1 MGGWRCGEEEI
12 KAGQVEVR
20 GSNMAGKKRNQAVP
34 REGKKRL
41 STSVEKPFKLR
52 MLQKDPQTSDHS
64 PSMCDTTAA
73 CKGPNTGTG
82 PCHVV
87 GLSVRPRTSPEFIY
101 RDKFHLSIV
110 Y

>member
-1 MGGWRCGEEEI
+1 
-12 KAGQVEVR
+12 
-20 GSNMAGKKRNQAVP
+20 MAAIWLGRIRNQAVP

-41 STSVEKPFKLR
+41 STSVENPFKLR
-52 MLQKDPQTSDHS
+52 MLQKDPHTSDHS
-64 PSMCDTTAA
+64 ASMCDTTAA
-73 CKGPNTGTG
+73 CKGPNTGIG

-87 GLSVRPRTSPEFIY
+87 GLSVRPRMSPEFIY